1 MLVICFAERSTEAHT
16 ALFACFVEC
25 SREAHAALFAC
36 FVERSREA
44 HVVVFA
50 LRSAQERLTLAGVLF
65 GFCWFP
71 PSIGRHVCGF
81 SG

>member
-16 ALFACFVEC
+16 
-25 SREAHAALFAC
+25 ALFAC

-71 PSIGRHVCGF
+71 PSIRRHVCGF